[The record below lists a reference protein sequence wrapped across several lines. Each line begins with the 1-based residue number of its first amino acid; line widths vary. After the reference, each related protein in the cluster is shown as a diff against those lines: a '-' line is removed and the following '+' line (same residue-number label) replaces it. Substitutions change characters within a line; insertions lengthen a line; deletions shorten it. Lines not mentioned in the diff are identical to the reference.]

1 MVNMNENI
9 LDAAQA
15 AAAAQFDRQS
25 DRYGK
30 SHILAD
36 TSDVAA
42 ALAAISVPAD
52 GRALDVAT
60 GGGHTALYLAKQ
72 GWQVTAGD
80 IAPRMLEN
88 ARKLA
93 TDAGY
98 KIETRLFP

>member
-1 MVNMNENI
+1 MSSI
-9 LDAAQA
+9 PFDAAQA
-15 AAAAQFDRQS
+15 ASAAQFDRQS

-42 ALAAISVPAD
+42 ALAGVAVPKD

-60 GGGHTALYLAKQ
+60 GGGHTALYLATQ
-72 GWQVTAGD
+72 GWRVTAGD

-88 ARKLA
+88 AGVWRTKPA
-93 TDAGY
+93 T
-98 KIETRLFP
+98 